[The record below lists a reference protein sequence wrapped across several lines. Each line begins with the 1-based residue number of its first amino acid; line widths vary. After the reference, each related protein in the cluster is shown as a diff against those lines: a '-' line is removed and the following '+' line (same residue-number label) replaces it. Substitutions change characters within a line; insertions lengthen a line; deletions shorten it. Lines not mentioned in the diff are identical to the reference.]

1 MVRAP
6 NKLTCDVGRY
16 IVSWVEQRTKK
27 TKKKTKAKQ
36 TKNKYSYTTID
47 ATAPSDM
54 ENLSLSAIVGG

>member
-6 NKLTCDVGRY
+6 NKITCDAGRY

-27 TKKKTKAKQ
+27 TKTKAKQ

-54 ENLSLSAIVGG
+54 ENLSLSPLWAVNV